1 LHPESL
7 ADALYNVVVS
17 LSDQQIAL
25 GIAILGTAAIR
36 TYDSNTPTPL
46 STYHLAMVG
55 NIAWLSSNT
64 HLLAILLAR
73 SYADSSKPSSPE
85 RKDPTKAQTT
95 SRFTRAARAISMLA
109 LAGLLLWLSWLGGD
123 AGFYDSVQCPAA
135 CLVNSQNGK
144 GGEPKSWMI
153 FNFFYVFYNYTAML
167 APQVSGRVRVWWMD
181 NVSLRVHA
189 REGMPPKPAP
199 MVDRWVDLIGEKRKE
214 WSSNSRSSRSLTILW
229 VPFKGLAKG
238 ILYIFKTLGWLL
250 WIKEGSE
257 TISFLELIVYFSLG
271 IYWTVGEWL
280 EANDLME
287 NHRKGA
293 TTWGMG
299 QLISLLLLLIPF
311 FRLVDSYTEYAA
323 HHRRERDEGGLDAE
337 DSEKGSF

>member
-1 LHPESL
+1 MCGLHPESL

-36 TYDSNTPTPL
+36 TYDSTTPTPL

-85 RKDPTKAQTT
+85 RRDPAKGRTS
-95 SRFTRAARAISMLA
+95 SRFTRALRAISMLA

-123 AGFYDSVQCPAA
+123 SGFYDSVQCPAA

-181 NVSLRVHA
+181 HVSLRVHA
-189 REGMPPKPAP
+189 REGMPPKPIP
-199 MVDRWVDLIGEKRKE
+199 VVDGWSDLIGGKRKE
-214 WSSNSRSSRSLTILW
+214 WSQKRKSRLLNILW
-229 VPFKGLAKG
+229 APLKGLARG
-238 ILYIFKTLGWLL
+238 LLYIIKGFGWML

-257 TISFLELIVYFSLG
+257 TISFVELMVYFSLG

-280 EANDLME
+280 EANELME
-287 NHRKGA
+287 DRRKGA
-293 TTWGMG
+293 TTWGLG
-299 QLISLLLLLIPF
+299 QLIPLFLLLIPF
-311 FRLVDSYTEYAA
+311 FQLIDSYTEYAA
-323 HHRRERDEGGLDAE
+323 YHKRELYEEEGK
-337 DSEKGSF
+337 EKESF

>member
-1 LHPESL
+1 CRSTIPEDPDIAGLGVVTGFLATAFLTLIATGLCLLLSRSVESHASFNPVDRWFRRACSPTRRFVVLCGLHPESL

-25 GIAILGTAAIR
+25 GIAILGTATIR
-36 TYDSNTPTPL
+36 TYDSATPTPL

-85 RKDPTKAQTT
+85 RRDPAKGRTS
-95 SRFTRAARAISMLA
+95 SRFTRALRAISMLA

-123 AGFYDSVQCPAA
+123 SGFYDSVQCPAA

-181 NVSLRVHA
+181 
-189 REGMPPKPAP
+189 
-199 MVDRWVDLIGEKRKE
+199 
-214 WSSNSRSSRSLTILW
+214 
-229 VPFKGLAKG
+229 
-238 ILYIFKTLGWLL
+238 
-250 WIKEGSE
+250 
-257 TISFLELIVYFSLG
+257 
-271 IYWTVGEWL
+271 
-280 EANDLME
+280 
-287 NHRKGA
+287 
-293 TTWGMG
+293 
-299 QLISLLLLLIPF
+299 
-311 FRLVDSYTEYAA
+311 
-323 HHRRERDEGGLDAE
+323 
-337 DSEKGSF
+337 